1 MPAAAGARRVVA
13 KLHYFPLAIDQAA
26 AYISLRPQMTFDTYL
41 ERYETKAKELLSKNE
56 HPWPDYTKTCMTT
69 WEISYE
75 AIREESQPAADLL
88 RVCSFFDNNDIWGE
102 FLRRAMHFE
111 GKLLPGV
118 FDFLSEQIHS
128 DSTYTNWFFF
138 GRQGY

>member
-1 MPAAAGARRVVA
+1 MAAGARRVVE

-69 WEISYE
+69 WEISRE
-75 AIREESQPAADLL
+75 AIREESRPAAVLL
-88 RVCSFFDNNDIWGE
+88 AVCSFFNNNDIWGE
-102 FLRRAMHFE
+102 YLRRAMYFE

-118 FDFLSEQIHS
+118 FDVLFKQIS
-128 DSTYTNWFFF
+128 CYST
-138 GRQGY
+138 